1 MATLKQL
8 HTDYTSLGGKLPIKA
23 FSSKAK
29 LEAAIKDL
37 MPPPTRIERSLTKL
51 ERAKLRRYVR
61 KNNLNLHPHGA
72 RWSSHDV
79 TPEVLALIAA

>member
-8 HTDYTSLGGKLPIKA
+8 HTDYTSLGGKLPI
-23 FSSKAK
+23 
-29 LEAAIKDL
+29 EAAIKDL